1 MVSKPNASQAPASNS
16 LGGLSRLVRYSDVAL
31 AAGVVAIVALMILPV
46 PAHVLDILIT
56 TNIALALI
64 ILLVS
69 LYIQEPLQFS
79 AFPTVLLLATL
90 FRLAL
95 NITSTRLILLQG
107 NAGEVINAF
116 GRFVVGGNYVVGI
129 VVFVILVVIQF
140 VVITNGAG
148 RVAEVAAR
156 FTLDAMPGK
165 QMSIDADLNAGLISE
180 EEARRRRREIARE
193 ADFYGAM
200 DGASKFVK
208 GDAIAGIVIIL
219 INILGGLAIGA
230 LQRGLPLGE
239 ALRTYAL
246 LTVGDGLVSQI
257 PAILISTA
265 TGIIVTRSASDANL
279 GLDLARQIF
288 SAPRALAIA
297 GVLLATLGLAPGLPA
312 PPFFLGALGMFGAA
326 LVLRRPPSPSEVS
339 ATPTTPEVDEG
350 LPEIQPVDPLELE
363 IGYGLIPLV
372 DQAAGGQLLR
382 RITLLRKQ
390 IAQEMGFV
398 MPTVRIRDNLHLRPN
413 EYRILVRG
421 IRAGEGEVYPDR
433 LMVMSTTGEPPQ
445 LEGLHSREPAFGLSA
460 VWITEAQRAAAEAQG
475 YAVVDAASVITTH
488 LSEVVRRHAAALL
501 RRQDVQRLLDTVRR
515 EHPAVVD
522 ELVPHLLSLSEIHQ
536 VLQLLLEEQVPIRD
550 LVTILEVLGNH
561 ARMVRNVYV
570 LADHARHALGAAIT
584 DQLVGSDGTLRAFV
598 LAPELV
604 TELSELIHQSDEGP
618 QLALAP
624 EALQRLLAS
633 VAQEMERIAAL
644 GHQPVLLVPGSL
656 RAAVSR
662 TLRRSLTN
670 LVVLAYHEVTPT
682 VRVQVL
688 GSVRG

>member
-1 MVSKPNASQAPASNS
+1 MVSTPASGTKHAEPMS
-16 LGGLSRLVRYSDVAL
+16 GLQRLVRYSDVAL
-31 AAGVVAIVALMILPV
+31 AAGVVAIVTLMILPV
-46 PAHVLDILIT
+46 PAHVLDLLIT
-56 TNIALALI
+56 TNIALALT

-95 NITSTRLILLQG
+95 NVTSTRLILLQG

-165 QMSIDADLNAGLISE
+165 QMAIDADLNAGLIGE
-180 EEARRRRREIARE
+180 EEARRRRQEIARE

-219 INILGGLAIGA
+219 INILGGIAIGA
-230 LQRGLPLGE
+230 LQRGMPLGE

-246 LTVGDGLVSQI
+246 LTVGDGLVTQI
-257 PAILISTA
+257 PALLISTA

-279 GLDLARQIF
+279 GLDVARQIF
-288 SAPRALAIA
+288 SAPRALVIA
-297 GVLLATLGLAPGLPA
+297 GVLLAILGLAPGLPA
-312 PPFFLGALGMFGAA
+312 PPFFLGAVGLLGVA
-326 LVLRRPPSPSEVS
+326 LMLRRPPPP
-339 ATPTTPEVDEG
+339 ATEPVRPTADTEETLPEVT
-350 LPEIQPVDPLELE
+350 PVDPLELE

-372 DQAAGGQLLR
+372 DQATGGQLLR

-390 IAQEMGFV
+390 IAQELGFV
-398 MPTVRIRDNLHLRPN
+398 MPTVRIRDNLALRPN

-421 IRAGEGEVYPDR
+421 IKAGEGEVYPDR
-433 LMVMSTTGEPPQ
+433 LMAMTTTGEAPQ
-445 LEGLHSREPAFGLSA
+445 LDGIVAREPAFGLPA
-460 VWITEAQRAAAEAQG
+460 VWIPEGQRAAAEAHG

-488 LSEVVRRHAAALL
+488 LSEVVRQNAAALL

-522 ELVPHLLSLSEIHQ
+522 ELVPHLLSLSEVHQ
-536 VLQLLLEEQVPIRD
+536 VLQLLLAEQVPIRD

-561 ARMVRNVYV
+561 ARTTRNVYV
-570 LADHARHALGAAIT
+570 LAEQVRHALAAALT
-584 DQLVGSDGTLRAFV
+584 HQYVTPDGTLGVIV
-598 LAPELV
+598 LHPEL
-604 TELSELIHQSDEGP
+604 TGQLSEAIHQSEEGP

-624 EALQRLLAS
+624 ERLQALLAA

-644 GHQPVLLVPGSL
+644 GYQPVLLVPASL
-656 RAAVSR
+656 RAALSR
-662 TLRRSLTN
+662 TLRRSLPN
-670 LVVLAYHEVTPT
+670 LTVLAFQEVAPT
-682 VRVQVL
+682 VRIQVL
-688 GSVRG
+688 GTVRG

>member
-1 MVSKPNASQAPASNS
+1 MASAPASNHTHAEPLS
-16 LGGLSRLVRYSDVAL
+16 GLRRLVRYSDVAL
-31 AAGVVAIVALMILPV
+31 AAGVVAIVALMILPI
-46 PAHVLDILIT
+46 PAHILDILIT
-56 TNIALALI
+56 TNIALALT

-116 GRFVVGGNYVVGI
+116 GHFVVGGNYIVGI

-165 QMSIDADLNAGLISE
+165 QMSIDADLNAGLITE
-180 EEARRRRREIARE
+180 EEARRRRQEIARE

-219 INILGGLAIGA
+219 INILGGIAIGA
-230 LQRGLPLGE
+230 LQRGMPLGE

-257 PAILISTA
+257 PALLISTA

-297 GVLLATLGLAPGLPA
+297 GVLLAVLGLAPGLPA
-312 PPFFLGALGMFGAA
+312 PPFFLGAVGMLGAA
-326 LVLRRPPSPSEVS
+326 LALRQPRRPVATESPQPAPEIEE
-339 ATPTTPEVDEG
+339 ALPEVT
-350 LPEIQPVDPLELE
+350 PVDPLELE

-372 DQAAGGQLLR
+372 DQASGGQLLR

-390 IAQEMGFV
+390 IAQELGFV
-398 MPTVRIRDNLHLRPN
+398 MPTVRIRDNLALRPN

-421 IRAGEGEVYPDR
+421 VKAGDGEVYPDR
-433 LMVMSTTGEPPQ
+433 LMVMTTTGEAPQ
-445 LEGLHSREPAFGLSA
+445 LDGIAAREPAFGLPA
-460 VWITEAQRAAAEAQG
+460 VWIPEGQRAAAEAQG

-522 ELVPHLLSLSEIHQ
+522 ELVPHLLSLSEVHQ

-561 ARMVRNVYV
+561 ARTVRNVHV
-570 LADHARHALGAAIT
+570 LAEHVRHALAATIT
-584 DQLVGSDGTLRAFV
+584 QQYVAPDGTLGALV
-598 LAPELV
+598 LHPELA
-604 TELSELIHQSDEGP
+604 TQLGELIHHSDEGP
-618 QLALAP
+618 QLALPP
-624 EALQRLLAS
+624 ERLQALLTV

-644 GHQPVLLVPGSL
+644 GYQPVLLVPAAI

-662 TLRRSLTN
+662 TLRRSLPN
-670 LVVLAYHEVTPT
+670 LPVLAYQEVAPS

-688 GSVRG
+688 GTVRG

>member
-1 MVSKPNASQAPASNS
+1 MASTPTVSGNRAEPVS
-16 LGGLSRLVRYSDVAL
+16 GIRRLVRYSDVAL

-56 TNIALALI
+56 TNIALALT

-165 QMSIDADLNAGLISE
+165 QMSIDADLNAGLITE
-180 EEARRRRREIARE
+180 EEARRRRQEIARE

-219 INILGGLAIGA
+219 INILGGIAIGA
-230 LQRGLPLGE
+230 LQRGLSLGE

-257 PAILISTA
+257 PALLISTA

-297 GVLLATLGLAPGLPA
+297 GVLLAVLGLAPGLPA
-312 PPFFLGALGMFGAA
+312 PPFFLGAVGMLGAA
-326 LVLRRPPSPSEVS
+326 LALRQPARPAAAEIPPPASETEE
-339 ATPTTPEVDEG
+339 AMPEVA
-350 LPEIQPVDPLELE
+350 PVDPLELE

-390 IAQEMGFV
+390 IAQELGFV
-398 MPTVRIRDNLHLRPN
+398 MPTVRIRDNLTLRPN

-421 IRAGEGEVYPDR
+421 IKAGEGEVYPDR
-433 LMVMSTTGEPPQ
+433 LMAMSTTGEPPQ
-445 LEGLHSREPAFGLSA
+445 LEGIAAREPAFGLQA
-460 VWITEAQRAAAEAQG
+460 VWIAEGQRAAAEAQG

-488 LSEVVRRHAAALL
+488 LSEVVRRHAAQLL
-501 RRQDVQRLLDTVRR
+501 RRQDVQRLLDSVRR

-522 ELVPHLLSLSEIHQ
+522 ELVPHLLSLSEVHQ

-561 ARMVRNVYV
+561 ARSVRTVHV
-570 LADHARHALGAAIT
+570 LAEHVRHALAAAIT
-584 DQLVGSDGTLRAFV
+584 QQYVAADGTLGALV
-598 LAPELV
+598 LHPDLATQLQE
-604 TELSELIHQSDEGP
+604 SIHHGEDGP
-618 QLALAP
+618 QLALPP
-624 EALQRLLAS
+624 ERLQALLSA
-633 VAQEMERIAAL
+633 VAQEMERVAAL
-644 GHQPVLLVPGSL
+644 GYQPVLLAPASL
-656 RAAVSR
+656 RAALSR
-662 TLRRSLTN
+662 TLRRSLPN
-670 LVVLAYHEVTPT
+670 LAVLAYHEVAPRIRVQILGT
-682 VRVQVL
+682 VR
-688 GSVRG
+688 G